1 MARTGAL
8 VVTWSQ
14 PARGREGKA
23 LESFTDFLTFWGKL
37 AADGKVGEPE
47 PFFSGDGGRGFAVV
61 RGKTDV
67 LNEYMESEEYEK
79 LISKAQLTVQ
89 DLHTEIYVT
98 GDEEIRRGM
107 RIYAEAAHELGYL

>member
-1 MARTGAL
+1 MARKAAL

-47 PFFSGDGGRGFAVV
+47 PFFSADGDKGFAVV
-61 RGKTDV
+61 RGTTDV
-67 LNEYMESEEYEK
+67 LNGILESEEYEK
-79 LISKAQLTVQ
+79 LITKGQLTVE

-98 GDEEIRRGM
+98 GDEEIQRGM